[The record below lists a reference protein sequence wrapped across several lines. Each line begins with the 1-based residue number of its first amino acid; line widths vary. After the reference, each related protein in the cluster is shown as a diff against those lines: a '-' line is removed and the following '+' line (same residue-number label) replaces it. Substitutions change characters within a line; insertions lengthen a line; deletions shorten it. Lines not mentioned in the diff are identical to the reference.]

1 MRFRAIR
8 LALSGL
14 LIASATALV
23 AAPEQRLAI
32 LDLVQGGTWQLHE
45 IGSTAPVR
53 SMCVRDP
60 GLLLQ
65 IGHGTSPCTRVVV
78 DNQARTATV
87 HYSCPGAGNGRTTIR
102 VESETIVRL
111 QTQGIARGA
120 PFDHDYEAR
129 RTGACR

>member
-1 MRFRAIR
+1 MRYRALR

-14 LIASATALV
+14 LIASATALP
-23 AAPEQRLAI
+23 AAPDERLAI
-32 LDLVQGGTWQLHE
+32 LDLVQGGIWQLHE
-45 IGSTAPVR
+45 IGSTAPAR
-53 SMCVRDP
+53 PICVRDP

-65 IGHGTSPCTRVVV
+65 IGHGTSPCARVVV
-78 DNQARTATV
+78 DNQARAATV
-87 HYSCPGAGNGRTTIR
+87 HYTCPGTGSGRTTIR
-102 VESETIVRL
+102 VESATIVRL